1 MYTATPSTISHNYF
15 KNTVGQLLAHPLG
28 HYITVEYYDGP
39 RQPADLLAFI
49 AHAGQLLARWGWD
62 KLSSERG
69 QMPPL
74 SPAEEERLTTLW
86 HAQAQ
91 PPATVLYGALL
102 LPHDLFVRLSWRAN
116 ISSVINSVIE

>member
-1 MYTATPSTISHNYF
+1 MFTSISSNISHHYF
-15 KNTVGQLLAHPLG
+15 KNAVGQLLAHPLG
-28 HYITVEYYDGP
+28 HYITVEYYTGP

-49 AHAGQLLARWGWD
+49 SYAGQLLSRWGWD

-86 HAQAQ
+86 HSQKQ

-102 LPHDLFVRLSWRAN
+102 LPHDLFTRLSWRAKAPSA
-116 ISSVINSVIE
+116 IRPLSR

>member
-28 HYITVEYYDGP
+28 HYITVEYYNGP

-49 AHAGQLLARWGWD
+49 AHAGQLLLRWGWD

-74 SPAEEERLTTLW
+74 SLVEEERLTTLW
-86 HAQAQ
+86 HAHAQ

-116 ISSVINSVIE
+116 TPSVISPVIE

>member
-62 KLSSERG
+62 RLSSERG
-69 QMPPL
+69 QMPSL

-116 ISSVINSVIE
+116 TPSTISPFVG